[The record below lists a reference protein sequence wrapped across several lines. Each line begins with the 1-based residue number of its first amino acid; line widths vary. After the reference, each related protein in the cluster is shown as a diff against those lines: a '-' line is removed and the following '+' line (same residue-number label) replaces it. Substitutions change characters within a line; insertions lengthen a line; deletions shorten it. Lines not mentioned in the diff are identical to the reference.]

1 MARQLNSREFQ
12 HEVLD
17 SEDTV
22 LVDFSAIW
30 CGPCKM
36 LAPIVEELGKEMEGK
51 AKVFKIDIDK
61 SDDIARKYS
70 IRSVPTVM
78 IFKKGIAV
86 EKMIG
91 FQPKEVLKSKL
102 KKYTMN
108 MISDWNL
115 RGDRGGSKWLGV
127 GESIHI

>member
-102 KKYTMN
+102 KK
-108 MISDWNL
+108 
-115 RGDRGGSKWLGV
+115 
-127 GESIHI
+127 